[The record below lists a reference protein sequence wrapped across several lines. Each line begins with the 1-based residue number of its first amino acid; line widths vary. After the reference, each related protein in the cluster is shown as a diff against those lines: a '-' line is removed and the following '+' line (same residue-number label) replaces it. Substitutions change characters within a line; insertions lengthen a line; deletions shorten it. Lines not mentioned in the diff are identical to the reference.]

1 MKKLIRILTILAAML
16 FFSTQGLTAV
26 VATSTG
32 VITYIENGW
41 AGEGFAIRMTNT
53 VTTSGCSAPAHEY
66 GISATHPAYNIL
78 VAMMMSAYSKQTPI
92 QLVVDQGVCVL
103 GQRTKILSIRVGS

>member
-1 MKKLIRILTILAAML
+1 MLILVSNARSAP
-16 FFSTQGLTAV
+16 
-26 VATSTG
+26 VATGYG

-53 VTTSGCSAPAHEY
+53 VTTSGCTAPAHEY

-78 VAMMMSAYSKQTPI
+78 VAMMMSAYSKQTTI